1 MALVNGR
8 ASVLRMICGA
18 LVAYI
23 GLAALAA
30 AAETVYPAAEE
41 PNHKALLDND
51 KVHVYQVKLKPGEA
65 TYFHTHTRDQ
75 VGIVMGT
82 AKITNQVMGGPEA
95 VVAVERGSMAYIP
108 YSVLGPSTHRV
119 RASQGDPFW
128 NIGVDFLAPSPDPK
142 AQRLS
147 AKPDQQKLVVP
158 QGTMERVTIE
168 PKGRWTVTGSLLI
181 AMTPGTLGTTS
192 NPKAWTFEE
201 GEIKWIEGATE
212 SAYVN
217 ASSAPV
223 SLAVLKL
230 NKS

>member
-1 MALVNGR
+1 MSSTNGR
-8 ASVLRMICGA
+8 ANMRRVVSGA
-18 LVAYI
+18 LVACL
-23 GLAALAA
+23 GFAALAVA
-30 AAETVYPAAEE
+30 ADMVYPAADE

-75 VGIVMGT
+75 VGVVMGT
-82 AKITNQVMGGPEA
+82 AKITNQVMGGPET

-108 YSVLGPSTHRV
+108 YTVLGPSTHRV

-128 NIGVDFLAPSPDPK
+128 NIGVDFLTPSPDPK

-147 AKPDQQKLVVP
+147 AKPDEQKLALP

-168 PKGRWTVTGSLLI
+168 PKGRWAVSGSLII
-181 AMTPGTLGTTS
+181 AMSPGTLGTAS
-192 NPKAWTFEE
+192 NSKAWTFAE
-201 GEIKWIEGATE
+201 GDIKWIEGAAE

-217 ASSAPV
+217 TSIGAV
-223 SLAVLKL
+223 SLVVLKL